1 MRRQEHMACRV
12 ALCPFQVISSRG
24 CEPLELCKFWSVV
37 QESSYLI
44 SCNKLLFMNKRFDLQ
59 FYKDLSYSI

>member
-24 CEPLELCKFWSVV
+24 CEPLELCKFWNVV
-37 QESSYLI
+37 QEREKGEI
-44 SCNKLLFMNKRFDLQ
+44 
-59 FYKDLSYSI
+59 LSNFL